1 MQKIESNNTT
11 TTTPVIVAPNED
23 EEQNHLSPYMMFK
36 YSIRSELTRKYYER
50 RLRRFLDFIQFKI
63 EIKDVEERSN
73 DFAKK
78 AKNDISW
85 TLNQIIR
92 FLQFQK
98 ERVEN
103 KEITAATLKNFIKSL
118 KIFCESA
125 DLDIPWKKIT
135 RGLPKGRQAAN
146 DRAPTLEELQKLI
159 EYPDRRIK
167 PIVYTMVSSGIR
179 IGAWDFLQWKHV
191 NPIFNENG
199 EVIAAKLIVYAGDI
213 EE

>member
-1 MQKIESNNTT
+1 MQKIESNNT

-23 EEQNHLSPYMMFK
+23 KEQNHLSPYMMFK

-78 AKNDISW
+78 SKNDISW

-98 ERVEN
+98 QRVEN
-103 KEITAATLKNFIKSL
+103 KEITAATLKNFVKSL
-118 KIFCESA
+118 KVFCESA
-125 DLDIPWKKIT
+125 DISIPSPFILFVAY
-135 RGLPKGRQAAN
+135 RFF
-146 DRAPTLEELQKLI
+146 I
-159 EYPDRRIK
+159 IH
-167 PIVYTMVSSGIR
+167 SS
-179 IGAWDFLQWKHV
+179 L
-191 NPIFNENG
+191 
-199 EVIAAKLIVYAGDI
+199 
-213 EE
+213 